1 MQKWWEIEVRKEK
14 KKINLVTDKGI
25 CTPSQQGTVG
35 FEKKEMRLEGRSDG
49 DGRGKIIWDL
59 RLLRVAYSATSS
71 TGGSVVCP
79 AWFDLSSVG
88 ATSTGLTSGFV
99 T

>member
-35 FEKKEMRLEGRSDG
+35 FEKKGNETGR
-49 DGRGKIIWDL
+49 KI
-59 RLLRVAYSATSS
+59 
-71 TGGSVVCP
+71 
-79 AWFDLSSVG
+79 
-88 ATSTGLTSGFV
+88 
-99 T
+99 